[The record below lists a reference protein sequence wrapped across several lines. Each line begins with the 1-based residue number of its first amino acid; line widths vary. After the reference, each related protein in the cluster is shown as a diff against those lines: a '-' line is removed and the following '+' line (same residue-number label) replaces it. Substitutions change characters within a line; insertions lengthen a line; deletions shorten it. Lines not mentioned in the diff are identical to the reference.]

1 MSVPDSA
8 SADCPDLICVVCG
21 DKANGMHYRAL
32 TCEGCKTFFR
42 RNARHRDTLKC
53 EMMNDGGCEM
63 DMYTRRHCAAC
74 RMQKCISVGMQP
86 DRLWDRTRLKT
97 RKPITK
103 KVKVK
108 TETVEKPSVVPPE
121 ESPAKAVDLLP
132 ELTIHHQEIAR
143 LIAVAYRSAKE
154 ALPQPP
160 PNLIPEPESPV
171 PTTLDGP
178 ENSRFQPSTSMN
190 TASDTY
196 PSSSALHTKGS
207 TCQKTPLSSE
217 SPASQVT
224 SPKCKVPQTSPSAQ
238 PCSSTLPSR
247 TIDPV
252 LSSDLSSTSSPPRQS
267 TTSIEAVSS
276 AGKQLSPPTPR
287 PVGSKCECGCI
298 IHNKPTPESEPVP
311 VVEVSS
317 SSVTSKLSVKTL
329 PKEVPSE
336 DQPSTSAVQKAHSEG
351 QRSLLAGGMTGRGIV
366 PQIMEIVVL
375 LLKHMINFAK
385 QLPGFQTLSSD
396 DQATLIKGALVEY
409 MILTSCPLYDIEK
422 GQFNSEIWPT
432 LSIDPDQV
440 ESAGFI
446 TVMGSVMSFAV
457 KMQKLSLKEEE
468 LALLFA
474 LAIISPDRRDLE
486 DALKV
491 EELQQPLVDALQT
504 CVQVNHP
511 NKTGHFA
518 KIIMLLT
525 EVRDATEAYMDDLMT
540 IQLSGS
546 RLNPL
551 LEELFSD

>member
-1 MSVPDSA
+1 M
-8 SADCPDLICVVCG
+8 
-21 DKANGMHYRAL
+21 
-32 TCEGCKTFFR
+32 
-42 RNARHRDTLKC
+42 
-53 EMMNDGGCEM
+53 
-63 DMYTRRHCAAC
+63 
-74 RMQKCISVGMQP
+74 
-86 DRLWDRTRLKT
+86 
-97 RKPITK
+97 
-103 KVKVK
+103 
-108 TETVEKPSVVPPE
+108 
-121 ESPAKAVDLLP
+121 
-132 ELTIHHQEIAR
+132 
-143 LIAVAYRSAKE
+143 
-154 ALPQPP
+154 
-160 PNLIPEPESPV
+160 
-171 PTTLDGP
+171 
-178 ENSRFQPSTSMN
+178 
-190 TASDTY
+190 
-196 PSSSALHTKGS
+196 
-207 TCQKTPLSSE
+207 
-217 SPASQVT
+217 
-224 SPKCKVPQTSPSAQ
+224 
-238 PCSSTLPSR
+238 
-247 TIDPV
+247 
-252 LSSDLSSTSSPPRQS
+252 
-267 TTSIEAVSS
+267 
-276 AGKQLSPPTPR
+276 SPPTPR
-287 PVGSKCECGCI
+287 PVVHKCECGCI
-298 IHNKPTPESEPVP
+298 IHNKPNPEAEPIP

-317 SSVTSKLSVKTL
+317 SSVTSKLSVKTP
-329 PKEVPSE
+329 PKEVPSK
-336 DQPSTSAVQKAHSEG
+336 DQPSTSAVQMKAPLEG
-351 QRSLLAGGMTGRGIV
+351 QRSLLAGGMTGHGIV

-422 GQFNSEIWPT
+422 GQFYSEIWPT